1 MYFIYNNSGILH
13 KLDAKGRWMMAELKK
28 TLLFGYSKSSVRE
41 VLQEHREQ
49 KERYESRIKHLEEIN
64 ADFKRSIERY
74 QEKELFISEALTEA
88 KRIAKNILA
97 DSEVQAEEMVRLT
110 KEDLAERVRN
120 TEAKFKRLEKAKQAI
135 VEHEEFMKVE
145 LKQLL
150 TKQMDMIDHIEIGL
164 DDKDGEVQTLI
175 NNSQYELEEVR
186 QIAMGNAK
194 IDKDTGKVV
203 HLSSRVSDKTKKFRL
218 DDNVD
223 GPTGYGGAGTDQSPY
238 TYGFSQSSQS
248 IQTSQSEQSNFDVGQ
263 NSLETTNESSSDIPI
278 FSMDD
283 F

>member
-1 MYFIYNNSGILH
+1 
-13 KLDAKGRWMMAELKK
+13 MAELKT
-28 TLLFGYSKSSVRE
+28 TLLFGYSRSSVRG

-49 KERYESRIKHLEEIN
+49 KEQYESRIRHLEEIN

-120 TEAKFKRLEKAKQAI
+120 TEAKFKQLEKAKQTI
-135 VEHEEFMKVE
+135 VEYEEFMKVE

-150 TKQMDMIDHIEIGL
+150 TKQMDMIDHIEIGVN
-164 DDKDGEVQTLI
+164 DQDEEVQTLI
-175 NNSQYELEEVR
+175 NNSQHELEEVR

-203 HLSSRVSDKTKKFRL
+203 HLSSRVRVSDKTKKFRL

-223 GPTGYGGAGTDQSPY
+223 GPTGYGRVGSDQSPY

-248 IQTSQSEQSNFDVGQ
+248 SQTSQSEFSNLDITHD
-263 NSLETTNESSSDIPI
+263 SLETANESSSDVPI

>member
-1 MYFIYNNSGILH
+1 M
-13 KLDAKGRWMMAELKK
+13 
-28 TLLFGYSKSSVRE
+28 
-41 VLQEHREQ
+41 
-49 KERYESRIKHLEEIN
+49 EEIN

-150 TKQMDMIDHIEIGL
+150 TKQMDMIDHIEIGM

-203 HLSSRVSDKTKKFRL
+203 HLSSRVNDKTKKFRS
-218 DDNVD
+218 DENVN
-223 GPTGYGGAGTDQSPY
+223 GPAGYGVTGSDHSPY
-238 TYGFSQSSQS
+238 TYGYSQSSQS

-263 NSLETTNESSSDIPI
+263 NSLETTNESSSDVPI

>member
-1 MYFIYNNSGILH
+1 
-13 KLDAKGRWMMAELKK
+13 MAELKT

-110 KEDLAERVRN
+110 KEDL
-120 TEAKFKRLEKAKQAI
+120 EKAKQAI

-150 TKQMDMIDHIEIGL
+150 TKQMDMIDHIEIGM

-203 HLSSRVSDKTKKFRL
+203 HLSSRVNDKTKKFRS
-218 DDNVD
+218 DENVN
-223 GPTGYGGAGTDQSPY
+223 GPAGYGVTGSDHSPY
-238 TYGFSQSSQS
+238 TYGYSQSSQS

-263 NSLETTNESSSDIPI
+263 NSLETTNESSSDVPI

>member
-1 MYFIYNNSGILH
+1 
-13 KLDAKGRWMMAELKK
+13 MAELKT
-28 TLLFGYSKSSVRE
+28 TLLFGYSRSSVRE

-49 KERYESRIKHLEEIN
+49 KEQYESRIRHLEEIN

-120 TEAKFKRLEKAKQAI
+120 TEEKFRRLEEAKQAI

-150 TKQMDMIDHIEIGL
+150 NRQMDMIENIEIEF
-164 DDKDGEVQTLI
+164 DEAEMHADTLI
-175 NNSQYELEEVR
+175 ANSQYDLEEVR
-186 QIAMGNAK
+186 QVALGEAH
-194 IDKDTGKVV
+194 IDQDTGKVV
-203 HLSSRVSDKTKKFRL
+203 HFSERVESTNAYAAPAKVAVDYSAAESTGTDHNIPVYSL
-218 DDNVD
+218 DD
-223 GPTGYGGAGTDQSPY
+223 
-238 TYGFSQSSQS
+238 F
-248 IQTSQSEQSNFDVGQ
+248 
-263 NSLETTNESSSDIPI
+263 
-278 FSMDD
+278 
-283 F
+283 

>member
-1 MYFIYNNSGILH
+1 
-13 KLDAKGRWMMAELKK
+13 MAELKT
-28 TLLFGYSKSSVRE
+28 TLLFGYSKSSVQE
-41 VLQEHREQ
+41 VLKEQ
-49 KERYESRIKHLEEIN
+49 KEQYESRIKHLEEIN
-64 ADFKRSIERY
+64 TDFKKSIERY
-74 QEKELFISEALTEA
+74 QEKELYISEALTEA

-120 TEAKFKRLEKAKQAI
+120 TEAKFQRLEKAKQAI

-164 DDKDGEVQTLI
+164 EDKDGEVQNLI

-203 HLSSRVSDKTKKFRL
+203 HLSSRVNDKTKKLHL
-218 DDNVD
+218 DEVYE
-223 GPTGYGGAGTDQSPY
+223 GPTSYGVTGTGQSPY
-238 TYGFSQSSQS
+238 AYGVSQSSQS
-248 IQTSQSEQSNFDVGQ
+248 IETSQSELSSFESGED
-263 NSLETTNESSSDIPI
+263 SLETTPNSSSDVPV